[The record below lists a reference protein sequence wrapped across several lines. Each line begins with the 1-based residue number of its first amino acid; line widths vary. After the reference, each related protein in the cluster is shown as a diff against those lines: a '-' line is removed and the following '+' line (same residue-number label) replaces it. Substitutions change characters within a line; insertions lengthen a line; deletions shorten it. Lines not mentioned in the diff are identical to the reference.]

1 MKTINEI
8 TREAGVSRQTLYTTV
23 KKAGLSIDSLTTE
36 KRGNTRYFDEEAEK
50 KLVSLISK
58 NCKDTVNVKRNFTVD
73 NETAEKQ
80 RLDNERL
87 QREAEEL
94 RKQLNALTQE
104 REKQDQEIERL
115 KKLTEVQAGTM
126 AQNSLTIQKQAEVIQ
141 RYQERETEK
150 LTSGSASESERNT
163 SAGWIRRTW
172 ARISG
177 KGKTEK

>member
-8 TREAGVSRQTLYTTV
+8 TREAGVSRQTLYTIV
-23 KKAGLSIDSLTTE
+23 KKAGVSIDSLTTE

-50 KLVSLISK
+50 TLVNLISK

-73 NETAEKQ
+73 NETEARQ

-94 RKQLNALTQE
+94 RKQLDAMTRE

-115 KKLTEVQAGTM
+115 KKLTEVQAGTIATQAM
-126 AQNSLTIQKQAEVIQ
+126 TIQQKEQ
-141 RYQERETEK
+141 REQEK
-150 LTSGSASESERNT
+150 LISGSATSTGAEEQRTT
-163 SAGWIRRTW
+163 SAGWIRRAL
-172 ARISG
+172 ARITG
-177 KGKTEK
+177 KGESK

>member
-58 NCKDTVNVKRNFTVD
+58 NCKDNVNVKRNFTLD
-73 NETAEKQ
+73 NETSEKQ

-94 RKQLNALTQE
+94 RKQLDDLKRERDQLTE
-104 REKQDQEIERL
+104 ETERL
-115 KKLTEVQAGTM
+115 KKLTEVQAGTI
-126 AQNSLTIQKQAEVIQ
+126 AGNTLTIQKLTDAITQ
-141 RYQERETEK
+141 RDTAR
-150 LTSGSASESERNT
+150 LTSGAEDQRT
-163 SAGWIRRTW
+163 PSAGWIRRTW
-172 ARISG
+172 ARITG
-177 KGKTEK
+177 KGKQEE

>member
-36 KRGNTRYFDEEAEK
+36 KLGNTRYFDEEAEK

-58 NCKDTVNVKRNFTVD
+58 NCKDTVNVKRNFTID
-73 NETAEKQ
+73 NETAAKQ

-94 RKQLNALTQE
+94 RKQLDDLKRE
-104 REKQDQEIERL
+104 RDQ
-115 KKLTEVQAGTM
+115 LTEERDKLKEDNSILIRTNATQA
-126 AQNSLTIQKQAEVIQ
+126 LTIQQMEQ
-141 RYQERETEK
+141 RETEK

-163 SAGWIRRTW
+163 SAGWIRRAL

-177 KGKTEK
+177 KGKREE

>member
-36 KRGNTRYFDEEAEK
+36 KRGNTRYFDEKAEK

-58 NCKDTVNVKRNFTVD
+58 NCKDTVNVKRNFTID

-94 RKQLNALTQE
+94 RKQLDALKRE
-104 REKQDQEIERL
+104 RDQ
-115 KKLTEVQAGTM
+115 LTEERDKLKEDNSILIRTNATQAV
-126 AQNSLTIQKQAEVIQ
+126 TIQQMEQ
-141 RYQERETEK
+141 REAEK

-163 SAGWIRRTW
+163 SAGWIRRAL

-177 KGKTEK
+177 KGKSK